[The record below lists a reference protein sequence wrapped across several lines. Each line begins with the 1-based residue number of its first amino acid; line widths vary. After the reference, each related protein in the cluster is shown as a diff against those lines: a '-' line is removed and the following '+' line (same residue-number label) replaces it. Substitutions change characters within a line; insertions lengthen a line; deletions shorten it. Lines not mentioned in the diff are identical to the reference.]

1 FTKSMH
7 IFDLPANYAKEFLML
22 GIKPEDLY
30 IIPVILII
38 LLVVDIM
45 QECMSVRSWLENRS
59 VVVRVLIYF
68 VGFLFIIGL
77 GIYGPGFDQS
87 QFVYM
92 QF

>member
-1 FTKSMH
+1 
-7 IFDLPANYAKEFLML
+7 ML
-22 GIKPEDLY
+22 GIKPEDLI
-30 IIPVILII
+30 IIPIVILI

-45 QECMSVRSWLENRS
+45 QEHMSVREWLENRS
-59 VVVRVLIYF
+59 TVVRVLIYF